1 VFQRWV
7 ALQFVMSKVLPPD
20 ARAARIKEIETK
32 PKKKSMLGG
41 IVGIDDFAT
50 ATALPPRTPIHFV
63 AQGMLVGWC
72 LDATS

>member
-1 VFQRWV
+1 
-7 ALQFVMSKVLPPD
+7 
-20 ARAARIKEIETK
+20 
-32 PKKKSMLGG
+32 MLGG

-63 AQGMLVGWC
+63 AQGMLVCWC